1 MSYKA
6 NGHSTMADKVL
17 TVEDWLARR
26 GWLTTGVSLEQTD
39 QRVCRLC
46 FGREI
51 GALETGSRV
60 DMNLPVVL
68 SSASSV
74 ALVLALGVFL
84 WRVFAR
90 MLADLNARFDRMDD
104 RFDRMDDRFDRMD
117 DRFDSM
123 DRQFDERFAVVD
135 ERFDQVNGR
144 LVGIEGRVDTLEGR
158 FDTLEG
164 KVDALAKDH
173 QSLARELSEFRGE
186 MRGRLD
192 ALVPTPR

>member
-84 WRVFAR
+84 WRAFAR

-173 QSLARELSEFRGE
+173 QSLARELAEFRGE

>member
-1 MSYKA
+1 
-6 NGHSTMADKVL
+6 MADKVL

-192 ALVPTPR
+192 ALFPTPR

>member
-104 RFDRMDDRFDRMD
+104 RFD
-117 DRFDSM
+117 SM

-173 QSLARELSEFRGE
+173 QSLARELAEFRGE

-192 ALVPTPR
+192 ALFPTPR

>member
-84 WRVFAR
+84 WREFAR
-90 MLADLNARFDRMDD
+90 MLADLNA
-104 RFDRMDDRFDRMD
+104 RFDRMD

-192 ALVPTPR
+192 ALFPTPR

>member
-1 MSYKA
+1 MSYKT
-6 NGHSTMADKVL
+6 NGLSTMADTVL

-26 GWLTTGVSLEQTD
+26 GWRTTGVSLEQTD

-46 FGREI
+46 FGPEI

-90 MLADLNARFDRMDD
+90 MLADLNARFDRVDD

-117 DRFDSM
+117 DRFEGM
-123 DRQFDERFAVVD
+123 DRQFDEKFAVVD

-192 ALVPTPR
+192 ALVPTR